1 MLTAFPSGYAC
12 PARYRDRSDAWEFLS
27 FAAGRGPAPDF
38 ADRVAV
44 VVDGSTP
51 VVLDGSE
58 AGDLERWGT
67 PSVLTELSAALDEVY
82 AVPGSP
88 AVRTPQLWAATRQP
102 PGHTCGIPRPA
113 SLGRRTAL
121 SFAITIRRDGFECP
135 LTVDLYRTL
144 DVDGRIDAVVLY
156 TARVPGS

>member
-1 MLTAFPSGYAC
+1 M
-12 PARYRDRSDAWEFLS
+12 
-27 FAAGRGPAPDF
+27 
-38 ADRVAV
+38 
-44 VVDGSTP
+44 
-51 VVLDGSE
+51 
-58 AGDLERWGT
+58 
-67 PSVLTELSAALDEVY
+67 
-82 AVPGSP
+82 
-88 AVRTPQLWAATRQP
+88 RTPQLWAATRQP

-113 SLGRRTAL
+113 SLGLRTAL